1 MKAFLGHLRTINH
14 HKWLVMKLCFKIG
27 LYRQGILHDLSKY
40 MPSEFLSGIRY
51 YQGFRSPN
59 AKEREVKG
67 YSFAWLHHKGRNK
80 HHWEFWVDFTTQGA
94 IPTKMPKR
102 YVLEMFCDRVA
113 ASKTYQ
119 KEKYHDGSAFEYY
132 DARKQYYVL
141 DQEAMALLEHLLVYL
156 KDHGE
161 EETCRYIKK
170 EVK

>member
-1 MKAFLGHLRTINH
+1 MKAFFGHLRTINH

-27 LYRQGILHDLSKY
+27 LYRQGLLHDLSKY
-40 MPSEFLSGIRY
+40 MPSEFFSGVKY

-59 AKEREVKG
+59 AREREVKG

-80 HHWEFWVDFTTQGA
+80 HHWEFWVDFTVKGA
-94 IPTKMPKR
+94 VATKMPKH

-113 ASKTYQ
+113 ASMTYQ
-119 KEKYHDGSAFEYY
+119 KEKYHDASAFEYY

-141 DQEAMALLEHLLVYL
+141 DDQAQQLLEHLLVYL
-156 KDHGE
+156 KDHGL